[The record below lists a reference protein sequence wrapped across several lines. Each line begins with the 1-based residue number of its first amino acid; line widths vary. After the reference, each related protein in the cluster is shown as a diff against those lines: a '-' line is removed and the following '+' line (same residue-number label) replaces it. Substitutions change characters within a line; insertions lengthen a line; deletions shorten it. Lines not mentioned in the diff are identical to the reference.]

1 MRRWRSVRRG
11 LTQGTEKR
19 EGGAGE
25 EQMLGHPFIGSEGER
40 RRWCT
45 IMAMK
50 AAVSEGDRLGSDEGG
65 CSGRYRSGRG
75 RGTGRR

>member
-1 MRRWRSVRRG
+1 
-11 LTQGTEKR
+11 
-19 EGGAGE
+19 
-25 EQMLGHPFIGSEGER
+25 MLGHPFIGSEGER